1 MPLYSAF
8 AGRSTRRRQRERVAM
23 PDHMLAD
30 FSAAREDERG
40 GRGALTVMAEPDLNR
55 GEAGFASAEGRSNQ
69 RPRKIIHVDM
79 DAFYASV
86 EQRDDPGLRGKPVA
100 VGGSRERGVVAA
112 ASYEARK
119 FGVRSAMPSV
129 TARRKCPDLIFVK
142 PRFDVYREVSLQ
154 VRAIFAEHTAIV
166 EPLSLDEAYLDVTE
180 SLQGIVSATEIAEQI
195 RAKIRAETQLTASAG
210 VSYNKFL
217 AKLASDYRK
226 PDGLF
231 VITPAM
237 GPTFVEAL
245 PVERFHGVGPATA
258 AKMKE
263 LGIFTALDLRAKGEA
278 FLLKH
283 FGKAGPH
290 FYCICRGIDPRPV
303 LPNRIRKSVGAENT
317 FSRDLTSL
325 DEMRAE
331 LNPLVDKVWA
341 YCDSTG
347 VRGRKVTLKVKFA
360 DFQIIT
366 RSRSRF
372 APISDRSTLASIS
385 AELLAAQFPMR
396 KGVRLI
402 GVSLSSLCA
411 DAPDVDTQM
420 TLAL

>member
-1 MPLYSAF
+1 
-8 AGRSTRRRQRERVAM
+8 
-23 PDHMLAD
+23 
-30 FSAAREDERG
+30 
-40 GRGALTVMAEPDLNR
+40 MAEPDLDHD
-55 GEAGFASAEGRSNQ
+55 EKELTPVDWRSDLEFEQ
-69 RPRKIIHVDM
+69 ERPRKIIHVDM

-86 EQRDDPGLRGKPVA
+86 EQRDNPILRGKPVA

-142 PRFDVYREVSLQ
+142 PRFDVYKQVSLQ
-154 VRAIFAEHTAIV
+154 IRAIFAKHTTII
-166 EPLSLDEAYLDVTE
+166 EPLAFDEAYLDVTE
-180 SLQGIVSATEIAEQI
+180 NLQGIASATEIAERI

-217 AKLASDYRK
+217 AKLASDHRK

-237 GPTFVEAL
+237 GPSFVEAL

-258 AKMKE
+258 AKIKA
-263 LGIFTALDLRAKGEA
+263 LGIFTALDLRAKDEA
-278 FLLKH
+278 FLSKH
-283 FGKAGPH
+283 FGKAGRH
-290 FYCICRGIDPRPV
+290 FYCICRGIDHRPV
-303 LPNRIRKSVGAENT
+303 LPNRVRKSVGAENT

-325 DEMRAE
+325 DDMGAE
-331 LNPLVDKVWA
+331 LGLLVEKVWH
-341 YCDSTG
+341 YCDTTG
-347 VRGRKVTLKVKFA
+347 VRGRTVTLKVKFA
-360 DFQIIT
+360 DFRVIT
-366 RSRSRF
+366 RSRSRLM
-372 APISDRSTLASIS
+372 PISDRSTLASIS
-385 AELLAAQFPMR
+385 DELLAAQFPIR
-396 KGVRLI
+396 KGVRLL

-411 DAPDVDTQM
+411 DAGEVDTQM

>member
-1 MPLYSAF
+1 MPESDL
-8 AGRSTRRRQRERVAM
+8 TR
-23 PDHMLAD
+23 
-30 FSAAREDERG
+30 
-40 GRGALTVMAEPDLNR
+40 AEEGSL
-55 GEAGFASAEGRSNQ
+55 SAEGRSDLEVEQ
-69 RPRKIIHVDM
+69 ERPRQIIHIDM

-86 EQRDDPGLRGKPVA
+86 EQRDNPALRGKPVA

-142 PRFDVYREVSLQ
+142 PRFDVYKAVSLQ
-154 VRAIFAEHTAIV
+154 IRAIFAEYTAII

-180 SLQGIVSATEIAEQI
+180 NLQGIASATEVAEQI
-195 RAKIRAETQLTASAG
+195 RSKIRAETQLTASAG

-237 GPTFVEAL
+237 GPSFVEAP

-258 AKMKE
+258 AKMNE
-263 LGIFTALDLRAKGEA
+263 FGIFTALDLRAKDEA
-278 FLLKH
+278 FLLRH
-283 FGKAGPH
+283 FGKAGQH
-290 FYCICRGIDPRPV
+290 FYRICRCIDHRPV
-303 LPNRIRKSVGAENT
+303 LANRIRKSIWAENT
-317 FSRDLTSL
+317 FSRDLTSF
-325 DEMRAE
+325 DDMRAE
-331 LNPLVDKVWA
+331 LGPLVDKVWQ
-341 YCDSTG
+341 YCDNTS
-347 VRGRKVTLKVKFA
+347 VRGRTVTLKIKFA

-366 RSRSRF
+366 RSRSS
-372 APISDRSTLASIS
+372 AEPISDRSTLASMS
-385 AELLAAQFPMR
+385 VELLAAQFPMR
-396 KGVRLI
+396 KAVRLI

-411 DAPDVDTQM
+411 EAGHVDTQM

>member
-1 MPLYSAF
+1 
-8 AGRSTRRRQRERVAM
+8 
-23 PDHMLAD
+23 
-30 FSAAREDERG
+30 
-40 GRGALTVMAEPDLNR
+40 
-55 GEAGFASAEGRSNQ
+55 
-69 RPRKIIHVDM
+69 M

-86 EQRDDPGLRGKPVA
+86 EQRDNPALRGKPVA

-142 PRFDVYREVSLQ
+142 PRFDVYKEVSLQ
-154 VRAIFAEHTAIV
+154 IRAIFAVYTAIV

-180 SLQGIVSATEIAEQI
+180 NLQGIASATEIAEQI
-195 RAKIRAETQLTASAG
+195 RAKIRAETQLTGSAG

-237 GPTFVEAL
+237 GPSFVEAL
-245 PVERFHGVGPATA
+245 PVKRFHGVGPATA
-258 AKMKE
+258 ARMKE
-263 LGIFTALDLRAKGEA
+263 LGILTALDLKAKDEA

-283 FGKAGPH
+283 FGKAGRH
-290 FYCICRGIDPRPV
+290 FYCICRGIDHRPV

-325 DEMRAE
+325 DDMRIE
-331 LNPLVDKVWA
+331 LGPLVDKVWR
-341 YCDSTG
+341 YCESTG
-347 VRGRKVTLKVKFA
+347 VRGRTVTLKVKFA

-366 RSRSRF
+366 RSRSRV
-372 APISDRSTLASIS
+372 APISDRSALSSIS
-385 AELLAAQFPMR
+385 AELLAAQFPLR

-402 GVSLSSLCA
+402 GVSISSLCT
-411 DAPDVDTQM
+411 DSVQVGLQM